1 MFFLAAVLGGI
12 LAALIAAFTLVS
24 IGIRREDRGVSILDG
39 PPGLM
44 AAAARHAT
52 GLRVYGLATCGPRC
66 PCRTADATQTFAAP
80 RDHHGHDHRGTRQS

>member
-12 LAALIAAFTLVS
+12 LAALAATFTLVA

-44 AAAARHAT
+44 AAAARRVT

-66 PCRTADATQTFAAP
+66 PCRAQPARLRP
-80 RDHHGHDHRGTRQS
+80 RDMRGMQHQGRMQ